1 MILFYKKSELTY
13 HIHDLKKRD
22 KSIGFVPTM
31 GALHQGHLSLVEQA
45 RNENDLV
52 VASIFVNPTQ
62 FDNQEDLLKY
72 PKTLESDLNLLKEA
86 GCHLVFVPTVEE
98 MYTEQV
104 EAKHFDFGGIEF
116 EMEGKFRS
124 GHFDGVATIVDEL
137 FKIVHPTIAYFGEKD
152 FQQLQI
158 IKKLVKL
165 EELPIII
172 KGCPI
177 FREKDGLAMSSRNLR
192 LTDEQRKV
200 APFVYSILTKAKEK
214 FKTQNIEKITKWVE
228 NQFNNHSLLDLEYFL
243 IADENSLKPSIH
255 KEISKNYRAFIAVY
269 AGKIRL
275 IDNINLSL

>member
-1 MILFYKKSELTY
+1 
-13 HIHDLKKRD
+13 
-22 KSIGFVPTM
+22 
-31 GALHQGHLSLVEQA
+31 
-45 RNENDLV
+45 
-52 VASIFVNPTQ
+52 
-62 FDNQEDLLKY
+62 
-72 PKTLESDLNLLKEA
+72 
-86 GCHLVFVPTVEE
+86 
-98 MYTEQV
+98 MYSEQV
-104 EAKHFDFGGIEF
+104 EAKYFDFGGIEF

-124 GHFDGVATIVDEL
+124 GHFDGVATIVNEL
-137 FKIVHPTIAYFGEKD
+137 FKIVRPTIAYFGEKD

-158 IKKLVKL
+158 ITKLVEL

-192 LTDEQRKV
+192 LTDEQRK
-200 APFVYSILTKAKEK
+200 ADPFVYSILTTAKEK
-214 FKTQNIEKITKWVE
+214 FKTQNIEKITEWVE

>member
-1 MILFYKKSELTY
+1 MILFYKKSELTS

-31 GALHQGHLSLVEQA
+31 GALHQGHLSLIELA

-116 EMEGKFRS
+116 EMEGKFRT
-124 GHFDGVATIVDEL
+124 GHFDGVATIVNEL
-137 FKIVHPTIAYFGEKD
+137 FKIVRPTIAYFGEKD

-158 IKKLVKL
+158 IKKLVEL

-228 NQFNNHSLLDLEYFL
+228 SQFNNHSLLDLEYFL

-255 KEISKNYRAFIAVY
+255 KEISKKYRAFIAVY

>member
-1 MILFYKKSELTY
+1 MILFYKKSELTS

-72 PKTLESDLNLLKEA
+72 PKKLESDLNLLKEA
-86 GCHLVFVPTVEE
+86 GCHLVFIPAVEE

-104 EAKHFDFGGIEF
+104 EPKHFDFGGIEF
-116 EMEGKFRS
+116 EMEGKFRT
-124 GHFDGVATIVDEL
+124 GHFDGVATIVNEL
-137 FKIVHPTIAYFGEKD
+137 FKIVRPTIAYFGEKD

-158 IKKLVKL
+158 IKKLVEL

-228 NQFNNHSLLDLEYFL
+228 NQFNDHSLLDLEYFL

-255 KEISKNYRAFIAVY
+255 KEISKKYRAFIAVY

>member
-72 PKTLESDLNLLKEA
+72 PKTLESDLNLLKES
-86 GCHLVFVPTVEE
+86 GCHLAFIPAVDE
-98 MYTEQV
+98 MYSEQV

-124 GHFDGVATIVDEL
+124 GHFDGVATIVNEL
-137 FKIVHPTIAYFGEKD
+137 FKIVRPTIAYFGEKD

-158 IKKLVKL
+158 ITKLVEL

-200 APFVYSILTKAKEK
+200 APFVYSILTTAKEK
-214 FKTQNIEKITKWVE
+214 FKTQNIEKITEWVE

>member
-1 MILFYKKSELTY
+1 MILFYKKSELTS

-31 GALHQGHLSLVEQA
+31 GALHQGHLSLIEQA
-45 RNENDLV
+45 RNQNDLV
-52 VASIFVNPTQ
+52 VASVFVNPTQ

-104 EAKHFDFGGIEF
+104 AAKHFDFGGIEF
-116 EMEGKFRS
+116 EMEGKFRT
-124 GHFDGVATIVDEL
+124 GHFDGVATIVNEL
-137 FKIVHPTIAYFGEKD
+137 FKIVRPTIAYFGEKD

-158 IKKLVKL
+158 IKKLVEL

-200 APFVYSILTKAKEK
+200 APFVFSILTTAKEK

>member
-1 MILFYKKSELTY
+1 MILFDKKSELTS
-13 HIHDLKKRD
+13 HINNLKKQE

-31 GALHQGHLSLVEQA
+31 GALHRGHLSLIEQA
-45 RNENDLV
+45 RYENDIV
-52 VASIFVNPTQ
+52 VASIFINPTQ

-72 PKTLESDLNLLKEA
+72 PKTLESDLNLLKES
-86 GCHLVFVPTVEE
+86 GCDVVFVPTVEE
-98 MYTEQV
+98 IYSEHIK
-104 EAKHFDFGGIEF
+104 AKNFDFGGIEF

-124 GHFDGVATIVDEL
+124 GHFDGVATIVKEL
-137 FKIVHPTIAYFGEKD
+137 FNIVTPTIAYFGEKD

-158 IKKLVKL
+158 IKKLVEL
-165 EELPIII
+165 EELPITI

-177 FREKDGLAMSSRNLR
+177 FREEDGLAMSSRNMR

-200 APFVYSILTKAKEK
+200 APFVYNILMKAREK
-214 FKTQNIEKITKWVE
+214 FKTQNIQKISEWVE
-228 NQFNNHSLLDLEYFL
+228 NQFKNHPLLDLEYFL
-243 IADENSLKPSIH
+243 IADENSLKPSIE

>member
-1 MILFYKKSELTY
+1 MILFYKKSELTS

-31 GALHQGHLSLVEQA
+31 GALHQGHLSLIELA

-116 EMEGKFRS
+116 EMEGKFRT
-124 GHFDGVATIVDEL
+124 GHFDGVATIVNEL
-137 FKIVHPTIAYFGEKD
+137 FKIVRPTIAYFGEKD

-158 IKKLVKL
+158 IKKLVEL

-228 NQFNNHSLLDLEYFL
+228 NQFNDHSLLNLEYFL

-255 KEISKNYRAFIAVY
+255 KEISKKYRAFIAVY

>member
-1 MILFYKKSELTY
+1 MILFYKKSELTS

-72 PKTLESDLNLLKEA
+72 PKTLESDLGLLKES

-98 MYTEQV
+98 MYTEQAA
-104 EAKHFDFGGIEF
+104 AKHFDFGGIEF
-116 EMEGKFRS
+116 EMEGKFRT
-124 GHFDGVATIVDEL
+124 GHFDGVATIVNEL
-137 FKIVHPTIAYFGEKD
+137 FKIVNPTTAYFGEKD

-158 IKKLVKL
+158 IKKLVEL

-200 APFVYSILTKAKEK
+200 APFVFSILTTAKEK